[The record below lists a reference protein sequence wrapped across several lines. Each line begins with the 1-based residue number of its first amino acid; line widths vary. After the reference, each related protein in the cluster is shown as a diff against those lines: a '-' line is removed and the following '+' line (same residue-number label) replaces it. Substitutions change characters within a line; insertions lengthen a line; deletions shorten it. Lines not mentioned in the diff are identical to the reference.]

1 MRKGTAETNNRA
13 SLACLALFVLISI
26 LLSGCGQSEYT
37 VSFDRNDGAGDTIS
51 SQNVSSGKT
60 IAAPDTPVRDGYV
73 FLGWFQDAGLTQP
86 WDAEKDKVRSDM
98 TLYAGW
104 DRDTGDSIT
113 EPGGDKEFS
122 KLTSPENQEAACHYQ
137 AYFRPAMDDTD
148 QPYVGDT
155 MPFYEDGVYYI
166 YYLKDRGDSRN
177 HSIYLA
183 TTTDFVNYTEYDNV
197 VLESTP
203 GAQDDWIGTGSV
215 VNVDGKYYLFYT
227 GHTDGPMEYKE
238 KVMAAVGDSPLA
250 FTKLPDWELIPPNE
264 LGQKR
269 DFRDPQAYY
278 DPETGTIDLTVTA
291 AQDGVARILKFT
303 LSADLQTANYD
314 GIIFTDP
321 TGDFWNLECSDTFRI
336 GDTWYIT
343 YSGQDDTLWFASSS
357 TPYGPYGEAK
367 RVDGK
372 LFYAAKHVEDAQDAY
387 MVGWARR
394 SEAMSSTVG
403 VTSWAGNLAVQKIV
417 QKENGDLVLAPVD
430 AVADSFT
437 NRRALA
443 VEESHVLVEAGNED
457 YTYADAFTCY
467 ESFLLSGE
475 FRYEK
480 EGTFGLSFDF
490 NGDPELN
497 KFITIDPAEE
507 KLQLWFNE
515 GSTLITETAIELQP
529 GENYSFTYIQEGS
542 VGIFYIDGQASLT
555 VRLYGVSGKPVQLFA
570 ESNNVLFTSLRQYT
584 RPLF

>member
-1 MRKGTAETNNRA
+1 MRKGKRKTKSRVL
-13 SLACLALFVLISI
+13 SACLSIVLLAGAS
-26 LLSGCGQSEYT
+26 LSGCGPSECT
-37 VSFDRNDGAGDTIS
+37 VSFDLNYGAGETVS
-51 SQNVSSGKT
+51 TQTVSSGET
-60 IAAPDTPVRDGYV
+60 IADAGAPMRDGYE
-73 FLGWFQDAGLTQP
+73 FLGWFQDAGLTNP
-86 WDAEKDKVRSDM
+86 WDPAQDKVRSDL

-104 DRDTGDSIT
+104 DRSTEDSVA
-113 EPGGDKEFS
+113 EPGGDKEFTD
-122 KLTSPENQEAACHYQ
+122 LTTAEKQEAAYQYQ
-137 AYFRPAMDDTD
+137 AYFRPAMDGAG

-166 YYLKDRGDSRN
+166 YYLKDKGDSRN
-177 HSIYLA
+177 HSVYLA
-183 TTTDFVNYTEYDNV
+183 TTTDFVNYTEYDDV

-215 VNVDGKYYLFYT
+215 VNVGGTYYLFYT

-238 KVMAAVGDSPLA
+238 KVMVAAGDSPLA
-250 FTKLPDWELIPPNE
+250 FTKLADWELIPPDE

-278 DPETGTIDLTVTA
+278 DPDTENIILTVTA

-303 LSADLQTANYD
+303 LSADLQTAVYD

-343 YSGQDDTLWFASSS
+343 YSGQDDTLWFASSD
-357 TPYGPYGEAK
+357 TPYGPYDGAK

-372 LFYAAKHVEDAQDAY
+372 LFYAAKHVEDGENSY

-403 VTSWAGNLAVQKIV
+403 VTSWAGNLAVQKIL

-430 AVADSFT
+430 AVAGSFT
-437 NRRALA
+437 TRRALA
-443 VEESHVLVEAGNED
+443 VEKPYTFVEAED
-457 YTYADAFTCY
+457 AYAYTDVFTCY
-467 ESFLLSGE
+467 ESFMLSGE
-475 FRYEK
+475 FRCDR
-480 EGTFGLSFDF
+480 EGAFGLSFDF
-490 NGDPELN
+490 SGDPALN
-497 KFITIDPAEE
+497 KFITINPAES

-515 GSTLITETAIELQP
+515 GTTLIAETAVGLQP
-529 GENYSFTYIQEGS
+529 GETYSFTYIQEGS
-542 VGIFYIDGQASLT
+542 TGIFYIDGLASLT
-555 VRLYGVSGKPVQLFA
+555 VRLYGVSGKPIQLFA
-570 ESNNVLFTSLRQYT
+570 ENNSVLFTSLRQYT
-584 RPLF
+584 RPQ